1 MCVNVQLH
9 FVCNLQNYYPCFWSD
24 NIPESIENAEVDV
37 KNTIVTKD
45 AKASIDSV
53 DSFIG
58 KKRKFSLFQRSN
70 EPQAKHQILAPK
82 SPERDIED
90 SNDNNE
96 EMLLN
101 RISSPIISGNH
112 LV

>member
-1 MCVNVQLH
+1 M
-9 FVCNLQNYYPCFWSD
+9 QNYYPCFWSD
-24 NIPESIENAEVDV
+24 NIPESIENAEVEGN
-37 KNTIVTKD
+37 NTIVTKD

-53 DSFIG
+53 ESFIG

-70 EPQAKHQILAPK
+70 EPQAKQKILAPK

-96 EMLLN
+96 DMLLN
-101 RISSPIISGNH
+101 RISSPIISGNN

>member
-1 MCVNVQLH
+1 M
-9 FVCNLQNYYPCFWSD
+9 QNYYLCSWSD
-24 NIPESIENAEVDV
+24 NIPESIENAEVEGN
-37 KNTIVTKD
+37 NTIVTKD
-45 AKASIDSV
+45 ANASIDSV
-53 DSFIG
+53 ESIIG

-96 EMLLN
+96 DMLLN